1 MNFRRAVVLAFAVV
15 VLAVSI
21 LAVEPLKERRCT
33 SPSGRV
39 LYTVSGNDVRSP
51 DGKLLGTI
59 RDGQVRTPDGRLI
72 ARDGDAGLL
81 YSGLLPGD

>member
-1 MNFRRAVVLAFAVV
+1 MNFKRAVILVFGVGVLAF
-15 VLAVSI
+15 SI
-21 LAVEPLKERRCT
+21 LAVEPRKERRCT

-39 LYTVSGNDVRSP
+39 LYTVSGHDVRSA

-72 ARDGDAGLL
+72 ANDGDAGLL
-81 YSGLLPGD
+81 YPGPLPRD